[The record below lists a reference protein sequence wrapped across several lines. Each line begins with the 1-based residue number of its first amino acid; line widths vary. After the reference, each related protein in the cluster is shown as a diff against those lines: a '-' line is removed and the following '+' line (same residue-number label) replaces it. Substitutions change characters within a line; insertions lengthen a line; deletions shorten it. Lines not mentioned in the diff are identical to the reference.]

1 MNNRPCER
9 LICRGHPNVR
19 ALHRSTFEI
28 TKEESLTLSGT
39 CIIAV
44 HADRG
49 LCDLNPE
56 FRKSLAS
63 DSARLVTTLTAGTE
77 SFTITARGSS
87 RLTLD
92 HPTELVWRRSS
103 YIDSR
108 TIAVHADFTAVT
120 LPRKLIAELV
130 REEKMTVDME
140 IFTIPE
146 EERSSVPQIQ
156 AFFHRYL

>member
-1 MNNRPCER
+1 MNNCPCER
-9 LICRGHPNVR
+9 LVCHGHQNVR

-28 TKEESLTLSGT
+28 TKEEHLTLSGT
-39 CIIAV
+39 CIVGI
-44 HADRG
+44 HADKG
-49 LCDLNPE
+49 LCDFNTE
-56 FRKSLAS
+56 FREALTS
-63 DSARLVTTLTAGTE
+63 DFARLVTTLTAGGE
-77 SFTITARGSS
+77 SCTITGQGSS

-92 HPTELVWRRSS
+92 HPTDIVWRRSS

-108 TIAVHADFTAVT
+108 TIAVHADSTAQT
-120 LPRKLIAELV
+120 LPRNLISELA

-156 AFFHRYL
+156 AFFRTFL